1 MYDVFMQLMEEKGV
15 TAYRVAKDTG
25 ITQAT
30 LSRWKTGRV
39 SPSIETLQVLAE
51 YFGVTIDYLMGN
63 THAEEQTPPK
73 TQKAPTLSQ
82 KDERDIKKKMY
93 EIFAQLCKQHGV
105 TPYKVSKET
114 GVSQPTLSEW
124 KKGTYTPK
132 QDKLQKIADYF
143 GVTLDYLMGNTH
155 ADRDIEEID
164 IAIELEEM
172 MQKLE
177 SDGSLMFDGNPAS
190 PEAIRSIKTALEI
203 GLRYARDVEKGKSK

>member
-1 MYDVFMQLMEEKGV
+1 MATIIEIIDHLCEGRGIKGSKLCDDLGISRSTLTELRKGRAKSLNIKKATLIANYFGVPVEYLLGEGSGEQTPPETQNMYDVFMQLMEEKGV

-30 LSRWKTGRV
+30 LSRWKTGKV

-51 YFGVTIDYLMGN
+51 
-63 THAEEQTPPK
+63 
-73 TQKAPTLSQ
+73 
-82 KDERDIKKKMY
+82 
-93 EIFAQLCKQHGV
+93 
-105 TPYKVSKET
+105 
-114 GVSQPTLSEW
+114 
-124 KKGTYTPK
+124 
-132 QDKLQKIADYF
+132 YF

-172 MQKLE
+172 MQKLK

-190 PEAIRSIKTALEI
+190 PEAIRSIKTALEM